1 MRAFY
6 YLELMLILY
15 YHKTNTKPQPK
26 KEKKPRHST
35 QRNIFKHQK
44 MNIRIQWELKYSYS

>member
-44 MNIRIQWELKYSYS
+44 MNIRITSMRT